1 MRGPKAPFFYAKSFL
16 HDPFFHYIINLEIVD
31 NPYNAIEEIYCIIDV
46 EIAKSDYTTGLSLTK
61 T

>member
-1 MRGPKAPFFYAKSFL
+1 MRGPKTPFFYAKSFL
-16 HDPFFHYIINLEIVD
+16 LDSFFDYIINLEIDD

-46 EIAKSDYTTGLSLTK
+46 EIAKSDYTSGLSLTK

>member
-1 MRGPKAPFFYAKSFL
+1 MTKSFL
-16 HDPFFHYIINLEIVD
+16 LDSFFDYIINLEIDD

-46 EIAKSDYTTGLSLTK
+46 EIAKSDYTSGLSLTK